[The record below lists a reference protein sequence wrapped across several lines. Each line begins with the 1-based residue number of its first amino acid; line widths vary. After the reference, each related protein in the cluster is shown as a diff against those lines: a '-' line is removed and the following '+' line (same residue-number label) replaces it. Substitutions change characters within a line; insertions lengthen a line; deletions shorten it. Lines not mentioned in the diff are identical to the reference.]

1 MDRIVVGVDG
11 SDSAITALRWAV
23 QEAERHDATV
33 VAVLAWSYL
42 DQRHADHSQEFDPA
56 YTAQEAQDALR
67 AAVEAVGS
75 PRPIEQV
82 TICDL
87 PVQALLEASD
97 GADLMVVGARGLGG
111 FKGLLLG
118 SVSERMLERA
128 PCPVAIIRE
137 TGTQGPEAAVVVGID
152 GSPEATAALHWA
164 AAEARARQAPLR
176 VVHAWHVPF
185 LAPAPTGQLVTAI
198 EEGAQAVLDEALQD
212 PALAGVEASGHLQ
225 LDGAAQ
231 AVLSVAADAAL
242 IVAGASGRGRI
253 SRAILGST
261 TRQLAHHAHCPI
273 VVVPTT

>member
-11 SDSAITALRWAV
+11 SDSAIAALGWAV

-42 DQRHADHSQEFDPA
+42 DQRHADRTDTFDPA
-56 YTAQEAQDALR
+56 YTEAEAQAALQATVDA
-67 AAVEAVGS
+67 VS
-75 PRPIEQV
+75 SSRPIETRAV
-82 TICDL
+82 CDL
-87 PVQALLEASD
+87 PVPALLDASQ
-97 GADLMVVGARGLGG
+97 GADLLVVGARGLGG

-137 TGTQGPEAAVVVGID
+137 LAEPDGAEAVVVGID

-164 AAEARARQAPLR
+164 AAEARARQTELR
-176 VVHAWHVPF
+176 VVHAWHVPY
-185 LAPAPTGQLVTAI
+185 LAPAPTGKLVEAV
-198 EEGAQAVLDEALQD
+198 EEGAREVLDEALQD
-212 PALAGVEASGHLQ
+212 PALADLQVTGHLQ

-231 AVLSVAADAAL
+231 AVLAVAGDAAL
-242 IVAGASGRGRI
+242 IVTGASGRGRI
-253 SRAILGST
+253 SRAVLGST

-273 VVVPTT
+273 VVVPTE